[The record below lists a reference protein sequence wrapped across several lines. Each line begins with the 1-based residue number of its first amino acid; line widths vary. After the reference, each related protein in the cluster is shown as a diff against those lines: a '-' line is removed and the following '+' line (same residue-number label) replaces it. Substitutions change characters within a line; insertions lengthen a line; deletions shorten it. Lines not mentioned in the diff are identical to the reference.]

1 VRRIIRRTL
10 LVLVLVSVAS
20 AGFAQFR
27 GGGFRGFGRFRRIPP
42 RTPSADSFDGR
53 YHFCRLMYEQVY
65 REDGGQ
71 GWSTDYPD
79 ADINFSIRLSELTK
93 TPVAFDER
101 RQPEFFVLSATDPL
115 LFRCPW
121 AIVEDAGTAWFED
134 DEIEQLRAYLLKGG
148 FLWLDDFWGPE
159 AWDNWVT
166 QVSRILPPSEY
177 PIVDI
182 PRDHVVFRTLFDV
195 EAIPQVPSIQH
206 WRRLGGGTS
215 ERGVYSSEVHFRA
228 ILDHRGRIMVIMTHN
243 TDIADGWE
251 REGEDPRYFYEFSP
265 KSYSVGINI
274 MMYMMTN

>member
-1 VRRIIRRTL
+1 MRRIFRRVLLAL
-10 LVLVLVSVAS
+10 LVVSVAS
-20 AGFAQFR
+20 AAFAQFR
-27 GGGFRGFGRFRRIPP
+27 GGGFGGFGRRRVPP
-42 RTPSADSFDGR
+42 RVPSADSFDGR
-53 YHFCRLMYEQVY
+53 YNFCRVMYQQVY

-71 GWSTDYPD
+71 GWRTDYPD

-101 RQPEFFVLSATDPL
+101 GQPQFFTISLTDPL
-115 LFRCPW
+115 LYHCPW
-121 AIVEDAGTAWFED
+121 AILEDAGTAWFEE
-134 DEIEQLRAYLLKGG
+134 DEVEHLRAYLLKGG

-159 AWDNWVT
+159 AWQNWAE
-166 QVSRILPPSEY
+166 QVARVLPPSEY

-182 PRDHVVFRTLFDV
+182 PRDHVVYRTLFEV

-215 ERGVYSSEVHFRA
+215 ERGSYSEVVHFRG
-228 ILDHRGRIMVIMTHN
+228 IFDERGRIMVLMTHN

-265 KSYSVGINI
+265 RSYSVGINI